1 MKEIIFIIYVN
12 DQKLS
17 RNFYSKV
24 FDSEPILDVQG
35 MTEFKIND
43 FTKLGIMPEQG
54 IAKILND
61 KTPNP
66 SSGNGIPR
74 CEIYLYVED
83 PDLYIKRAMESSA
96 KLVSELSER
105 NWGDKVGYVSD
116 LDGHILAFAE
126 KKRI

>member
-43 FTKLGIMPEQG
+43 FTKMGIMPEVG
-54 IAKILND
+54 ISKILKD

-66 SSGNGIPR
+66 STGNGIPR
-74 CEIYLYVED
+74 CEIYLILEN
-83 PDLYIKRAMESSA
+83 PDLYIKRCVDAGG
-96 KLVSELSER
+96 KLVSELSPR

-116 LDGHILAFAE
+116 LDGHILAFAD
-126 KKRI
+126 KI